1 MSRRKRQDK
10 SVLTNEPARK
20 VPREFNPVAPT
31 NLARTIAIALE
42 EQPALP
48 LPLVERFEGA
58 GVYALY
64 YTGRFEPYRPIA
76 GLEKPIYVGKAVP
89 KGGRKGAVGLDA
101 DAPPGRVLFG
111 RLNKHAGSIEAAEI
125 LELEDFRCRADVV
138 DPFYA
143 VVAESLLIQKLTP
156 IWNRVV
162 TGFGINA
169 PGGRRE
175 KQYRSLWDTLHP
187 GRAYAVRLTA
197 NPMDARAIRDLLR
210 RFFEG
215 KVEPIE
221 VETTEEEEPE

>member
-1 MSRRKRQDK
+1 MSRRKGQKK
-10 SVLTNEPARK
+10 SEPARK

-42 EQPALP
+42 EQPALA

-64 YTGRFEPYRPIA
+64 YVGRFEPYSPIA
-76 GLEKPIYVGKAVP
+76 GMEKPIYVGKAVP
-89 KGGRKGAVGLDA
+89 KGGRKGAVGLDV

-111 RLNKHAGSIEAAEI
+111 RLNKHAGSIEAAANI
-125 LELEDFRCRADVV
+125 ELSDFRCRALVV

-143 VVAESLLIQKLTP
+143 VVAESLLIRRLSP

-187 GRAYAVRLTA
+187 GRTYAAKLTR
-197 NPMDARAIRDLLR
+197 NPMDASAIRDLLR
-210 RFFEG
+210 RFFKG
-215 KVEPIE
+215 QVEPIE
-221 VETTEEEEPE
+221 IETAEEEDETE